1 MRIGRLKTI
10 PTVFSL
16 PVAERRR
23 LLLSPDRLEQ
33 GGSVLLNSEEQHYLR
48 RVLRLRC
55 GEQVDLIDGC
65 GRLTTAT
72 LVEAKLLELDRPAQL
87 IEPQAQPQ
95 LGLAVAL
102 MRRGMDEVVRMA
114 CELGIDR
121 IQPLRCDRCVPQAD
135 HRPERWATIIREAV
149 EQCERLWTPQ
159 LLDLKDLSQW
169 MGDERGQRLVGVTRE
184 TAPPALDQWL
194 RHQADP
200 VQLTWLM
207 VGPEGGWTEEELKQ
221 FTQAQIQ
228 PVQMGST
235 ILRSSTAAVAGAVEL
250 VRWRDRLISS

>member
-1 MRIGRLKTI
+1 MKIGRLKTI
-10 PTVFSL
+10 PTAFSL

-23 LLLSPDRLEQ
+23 LLLSPDRLGE
-33 GGSVLLNSEEQHYLR
+33 GRSVLLHTEEQHYLR

-55 GEQVDLIDGC
+55 GDRVDVIDGC
-65 GRLTTAT
+65 GRLMVAT
-72 LVEAKLLELDRPAQL
+72 LVEPQLLALDSTPQL
-87 IEPQAQPQ
+87 IEPLAQPQ

-102 MRRGMDEVVRMA
+102 MRRGMDEVIRMA

-121 IQPLRCDRCVPQAD
+121 IQPLRCGRCVPQAE
-135 HRPERWATIIREAV
+135 HRPERWGSIIREAV

-159 LLDLKDLSQW
+159 LLELNDLTQW
-169 MGDERGQRLVGVTRE
+169 MRDERGQRLVGVTRE

-200 VQLTWLM
+200 VQLTWLT
-207 VGPEGGWTEEELKQ
+207 VGPEGGWTSAE
-221 FTQAQIQ
+221 QIVFAEAGAQ

-250 VRWRDRLISS
+250 VRWRDGLISS